1 MRIIARRTLRDF
13 ADSLVGHKDQKAVRA
28 ALEGWFVEV
37 RKANWRTTADVKRSD
52 AKASI
57 LSAERIVFD
66 IKGGGYRL
74 VTVIDFEKSVVWIK
88 WIGSHKDY
96 DRIDAREVKY
106 EK

>member
-1 MRIIARRTLRDF
+1 
-13 ADSLVGHKDQKAVRA
+13 
-28 ALEGWFVEV
+28 V

-74 VTVIDFEKSVVWIK
+74 VTAIDFEKSVVWIK

-96 DRIDAREVKY
+96 DRIGAREVKY